1 MYVNEEHLILFK
13 VTDEFFALSVED
25 VKEVV
30 ELSPLTRLPNAPP
43 IFLGVMN
50 LRGRILKVVNLAH
63 CLGLSSLTED
73 RGNQRIAVLNEP
85 EMDIGLVVDQVSQIR
100 RVLAK
105 DLEEVPI
112 LKAGEGKSPFL
123 RKLAKVD
130 GHVVNV
136 LDRGKLIV
144 SIEANMGAT

>member
-1 MYVNEEHLILFK
+1 MYTEEEHLILFK
-13 VTDEFFALSVED
+13 VADEFFALSVED

-30 ELSPLTRLPNAPP
+30 EVSPLTRLPNAPT

-50 LRGRILKVVNLAH
+50 LRGRILKVVNLSQ
-63 CLGLSSLTED
+63 CLGLPSLTGD
-73 RGNQRIAVLNEP
+73 KGNQRIAVLNEP
-85 EMDIGLVVDQVSQIR
+85 DMDIGLVVDQVSQIQ
-100 RVLAK
+100 RVLSK

-112 LKAGEGKSPFL
+112 LKQSEGKSPFL

-136 LDRGKLIV
+136 LDRGKLINT
-144 SIEANMGAT
+144 INATMGAA